1 MKTTLE
7 RQSNGD
13 YKLVTEPE
21 TEAKTVEM
29 RQETFEETLSR
40 LGINLVKEGSV
51 TMEQPAFLDKLTNV
65 EVGGVPV
72 GAAAVGS
79 ALAILVDRLVLAKVD
94 PTNKWGS
101 WANLGAAFVIGRYGG
116 KFMGRKSA
124 DAAALILT
132 YEAVADWVTQA
143 MNKLLPSTATYNQAA
158 MAQPRNTAVA
168 QATRVANDY
177 THEAYRF

>member
-7 RQSNGD
+7 RQTDGN
-13 YKLVTEPE
+13 YKLITEPE
-21 TEAKTVEM
+21 TEARTVEM
-29 RQETFEETLSR
+29 RQESVEETLSR
-40 LGINLVKEGSV
+40 LGINLVKENSV

-143 MNKLLPSTATYNQAA
+143 MNKIMPSTATINQAA
-158 MAQPRNTAVA
+158 MAQPRNTAVN
-168 QATRVANDY
+168 QATKVAENY
-177 THEAYRF
+177 YASAFGG